1 VINLVPSSATLYLW
15 CVDCAAAGEFVAVDC
30 ADGHG
35 EDCPERICVE
45 CGAAVLIDLQI
56 EVEQPQARVA

>member
-1 VINLVPSSATLYLW
+1 VYLW
-15 CVDCAAAGEFVAVDC
+15 CAACVADSEFVAVDC

-35 EDCPERICVE
+35 DDCPERICIE
-45 CGAAVLIDLQI
+45 CGAAVLLDLHV